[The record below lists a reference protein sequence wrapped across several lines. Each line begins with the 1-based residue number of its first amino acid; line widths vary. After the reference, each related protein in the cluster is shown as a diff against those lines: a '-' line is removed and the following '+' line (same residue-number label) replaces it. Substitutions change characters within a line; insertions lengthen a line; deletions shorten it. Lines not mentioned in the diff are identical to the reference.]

1 VVEQNDDRLVAE
13 AIAASGAEPTQTMVC
28 PVCGFENLMGA
39 DSCANCGADLRTSD
53 IPVASTPFE
62 RLLTEVP
69 LSTLQT
75 RPPFIVEATA
85 TIAEALKRMR
95 DEKTADVV
103 VVENGRI
110 VGIFTERDA
119 ALKLLDHGRETRD
132 LEGTSIRDV
141 MTADPVVL
149 RPDDSIAVAVQ
160 KMAVGGFRHIPLVAD
175 GRPLGVISAADVFR
189 HILRIVG

>member
-1 VVEQNDDRLVAE
+1 
-13 AIAASGAEPTQTMVC
+13 MVC

-62 RLLTEVP
+62 RLLTEVRSEHAP
-69 LSTLQT
+69 DPGRRSSSR
-75 RPPFIVEATA
+75 RPA
-85 TIAEALKRMR
+85 TIADAFPEAGCATNRR
-95 DEKTADVV
+95 PTSWSSRS
-103 VVENGRI
+103 GRL

-119 ALKLLDHGRETRD
+119 LLKLAGQAAENGKTFVRGDD
-132 LEGTSIRDV
+132 S
-141 MTADPVVL
+141 DPVVL